1 MISKWNYLP
10 LTPEQER
17 IGATLE
23 ESYPQC
29 PTLCRLLAQR
39 GVTSV
44 AETETFFKPQLSDL
58 HDPFLMKDMDIAV
71 DRLNEAM
78 GKKERIMVYGDYD
91 VDGTTAVA
99 LVYKFLQQ
107 FYSNIDYYIPDRYE
121 EGYGV
126 SVKGVDYA

>member
-58 HDPFLMKDMDIAV
+58 HDPFFMQSKRIKTTVSCRTRVAR
-71 DRLNEAM
+71 RL
-78 GKKERIMVYGDYD
+78 
-91 VDGTTAVA
+91 
-99 LVYKFLQQ
+99 
-107 FYSNIDYYIPDRYE
+107 P
-121 EGYGV
+121 
-126 SVKGVDYA
+126 